1 MFQGI
6 DNIIVKSLQSVQKI
20 IINDKHC
27 FEMYG
32 YDVLLDGNLKPY
44 VPYIFLFPVVYV

>member
-1 MFQGI
+1 MLSLQVKKAFKGI
-6 DNIIVKSLQSVQKI
+6 DNIIIKSLQSVQKI

-32 YDVLLDGNLKPY
+32 YDVLFDSDLKP
-44 VPYIFLFPVVYV
+44 